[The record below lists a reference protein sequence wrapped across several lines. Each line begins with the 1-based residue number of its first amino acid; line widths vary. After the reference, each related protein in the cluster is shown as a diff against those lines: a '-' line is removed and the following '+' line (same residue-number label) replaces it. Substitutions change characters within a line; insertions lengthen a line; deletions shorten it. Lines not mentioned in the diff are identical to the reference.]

1 MIIVG
6 PIANKNVPSNGAI
19 SCHEFYFFFT
29 LCITLQSE
37 FPILEDHSRSRS
49 ISAVPSISNSLW

>member
-6 PIANKNVPSNGAI
+6 PHCEQNVPSNGAI

-29 LCITLQSE
+29 HVSLCIE
-37 FPILEDHSRSRS
+37 FPILEDHLSSSQS